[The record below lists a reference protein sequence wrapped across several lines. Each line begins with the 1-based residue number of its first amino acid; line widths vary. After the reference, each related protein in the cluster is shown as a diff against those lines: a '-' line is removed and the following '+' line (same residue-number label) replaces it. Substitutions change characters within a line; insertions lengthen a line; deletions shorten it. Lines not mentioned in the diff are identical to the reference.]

1 MLSKVAAK
9 RKAIANKIEVVVC
22 KKLLL
27 QAPIDNL
34 VIDADSYASKAKK
47 KISLISTYHDFE
59 GIENLKNC
67 FLKRRL
73 YYLVLETC

>member
-1 MLSKVAAK
+1 MLSKVVAK

-47 KISLISTYHDFE
+47 KI
-59 GIENLKNC
+59 NLA
-67 FLKRRL
+67 
-73 YYLVLETC
+73 